1 MMFLVGLGCGAI
13 IGFCAAFVAI
23 ALFKAADS

>member
-1 MMFLVGLGCGAI
+1 MMFLVGLGCGAV

-23 ALFKAADS
+23 ALFKADS

>member
-1 MMFLVGLGCGAI
+1 MMFLVGFGCGVF

-23 ALFKAADS
+23 ALFKTADS